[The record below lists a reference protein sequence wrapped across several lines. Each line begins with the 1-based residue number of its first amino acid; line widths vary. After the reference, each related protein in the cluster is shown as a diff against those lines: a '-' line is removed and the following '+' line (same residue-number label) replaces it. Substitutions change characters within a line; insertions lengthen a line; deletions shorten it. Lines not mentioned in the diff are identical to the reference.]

1 MSNRLELVEPDGR
14 IIVLHFE
21 SWIARVLKP
30 GSVNNC
36 VTLSARHVFVARDY
50 ITANGLAHEVGH
62 TLQAQRLGWRYL
74 PAILWG
80 YIRHGYSQSPLEL
93 EADLYMVAHANEYP
107 AVTAP

>member
-14 IIVLHFE
+14 QLVLHFN
-21 SWIARVLKP
+21 SRIARLLKP

-36 VTLSARHVFVARDY
+36 VTLSQRHIFVARDY

-62 TLQAQRLGWRYL
+62 TLQAQRYGWTYL
-74 PAILWG
+74 FRIVAG